1 MPTRTTLGGIHR
13 EELLMTRRAKIWLV
27 VAVLFVLVNLGGL
40 VMAALAGE
48 LLHAALHL
56 ALGLLGAV
64 GASRLAPRRVASY

>member
-1 MPTRTTLGGIHR
+1 MSRL
-13 EELLMTRRAKIWLV
+13 AKIGLV

-64 GASRLAPRRVASY
+64 AASRLAPKRMASY